1 MDAPAEAEGLIQR
14 LVGVR
19 SARVEWISDVEASRV
34 HVLSDG
40 QRSARS
46 LAREVHGLLE
56 LQCGVRV
63 APEEIN
69 VVEVATGLGG
79 GGGRP
84 RLVGCEWLSD
94 LEGIE
99 VRCRLE
105 DGGSV
110 VEGAGR
116 GRRPEAA
123 AAQAA
128 VAAVNQLTG
137 GVLDLSV
144 GDLQVLETVRGA
156 VVVAVVD
163 LGAGD
168 VLSGSALV
176 GERDLVEAACR
187 ATLDAINRQLVRR
200 RGAVRTGEIAE
211 RRH

>member
-1 MDAPAEAEGLIQR
+1 
-14 LVGVR
+14 
-19 SARVEWISDVEASRV
+19 
-34 HVLSDG
+34 
-40 QRSARS
+40 
-46 LAREVHGLLE
+46 
-56 LQCGVRV
+56 
-63 APEEIN
+63 
-69 VVEVATGLGG
+69 
-79 GGGRP
+79 
-84 RLVGCEWLSD
+84 
-94 LEGIE
+94 
-99 VRCRLE
+99 LE
-105 DGGSV
+105 DGGAV

-116 GRRPEAA
+116 GRRPEGA